1 MKLNIL
7 RTLGLLATSMVLT
20 GCYED
25 KGNYDYTE
33 IEELTITLP
42 SAIEAMANAE
52 NIQFSPTIVS
62 STTGKEIS
70 PDDPN
75 YEYECRV
82 YYTRTIDG
90 ISEKWYDINPDKT
103 MAVDFFC
110 RGSGR
115 NIHPLV
121 YRKKQADR
129 RGVACQRLNPSH
141 QFSL

>member
-103 MAVDFFC
+103 MAVDFFVEA
-110 RGSGR
+110 
-115 NIHPLV
+115 P
-121 YRKKQADR
+121 A
-129 RGVACQRLNPSH
+129 
-141 QFSL
+141 